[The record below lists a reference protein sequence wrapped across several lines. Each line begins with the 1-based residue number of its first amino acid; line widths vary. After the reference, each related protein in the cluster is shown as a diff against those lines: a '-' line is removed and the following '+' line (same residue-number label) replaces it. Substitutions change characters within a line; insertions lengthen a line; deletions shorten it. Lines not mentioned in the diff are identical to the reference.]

1 MRASTSAYPDLY
13 FLGEGWGMTR
23 ECVVRAVDD
32 RNKELSS
39 AFRFDFQLQ
48 DITEGWRKLPFS
60 LQKLKDFNQ
69 ENQFS
74 DNPHVWPIVFLED
87 HDFARSIARFGS
99 ARPEFQS
106 RSAKLLATM
115 LLSLRGTP
123 LIYQGEEI
131 GMTNFP
137 FTSVAQYDD
146 IGVHNLYRDLVET
159 GKVSAVEYLSNN
171 ALTSRDNSRT
181 PMQWDASNQAGFTTS
196 AKPWLAV
203 NPNYVKINVD
213 AETHDRDSVLS
224 FYRRLISLR
233 RSKPVLI
240 FGSYRDISGPKSRVY
255 AYRRANETSQAIVI
269 LNFSDEP
276 SDYQI
281 PADLHWKHVVIT
293 NTANAPLAASASIR
307 LLPWQSAILE

>member
-1 MRASTSAYPDLY
+1 
-13 FLGEGWGMTR
+13 MTR
-23 ECVVRAVDD
+23 ERIVRAVDD

-48 DITEGWRKLPFS
+48 DITEGWRKLPFN

-87 HDFARSIARFGS
+87 HDFARSISRFGS
-99 ARPEFQS
+99 GRPEFQG

-131 GMTNFP
+131 GMNNFP

-146 IGVHNLYRDLVET
+146 IGVHNLYKDLVET
-159 GKVSAVEYLSNN
+159 GKVSAAAYLSNN

-181 PMQWDASNQAGFTTS
+181 PMQWDASNQAGFTTGS
-196 AKPWLAV
+196 KPWLAV
-203 NPNYVKINVD
+203 NPNYVEFNVD
-213 AETHDRDSVLS
+213 AETHDRNSVLF
-224 FYRRLISLR
+224 FYRQLIAIR
-233 RSKPVLI
+233 KSKPVLI
-240 FGSYRDISGPKSRVY
+240 FGSYRDISGANPRVY
-255 AYRRANETSQAIVI
+255 SYLRATRTSKAIVI

-276 SDYQI
+276 SEYQM
-281 PADLHWKHVVIT
+281 PPDVLWRHVVIT
-293 NTANAPLAASASIR
+293 NTPNAAPIASSASIR